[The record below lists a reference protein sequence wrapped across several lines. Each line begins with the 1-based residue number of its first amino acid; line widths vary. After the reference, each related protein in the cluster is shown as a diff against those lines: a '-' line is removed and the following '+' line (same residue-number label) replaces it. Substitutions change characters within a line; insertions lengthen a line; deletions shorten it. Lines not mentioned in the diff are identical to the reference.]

1 MKNTPV
7 FLGKAGLQ
15 QRVLPSYRVPFFDE
29 LAGRCAQGLSLFS
42 GDPRPDEA
50 ILSGASLS
58 TAAYQ
63 KARNLHL
70 FREGA
75 YLCIQ
80 PGILDWLKAWDPEV
94 LILEANPRYL
104 SNRAAIRWMHARRR
118 PVLGWGL
125 GAPRLKGFLS
135 LPRDRLRR
143 SYLQRLDAIITYSS
157 LGAETYQAMD
167 IPEDRIFTAYNAV
180 ASKPGPA
187 AVRPPLGD
195 RPVEILF
202 VGRLQDRKR
211 IDILLRACALQAQP
225 LRLTIVG
232 EGPSRQALELL
243 AGEVLP
249 GTWFTG
255 ALEGEPLK
263 KLFQESHL
271 FVLPG
276 TGGLAIQEAM
286 SYALPVIVAEGD
298 GTQRDLVTPEN
309 GWLIPPGNLDAL
321 SRILAEALSD
331 KERLVAMGSHS
342 RQLALERFNI
352 ESMADTFI
360 EAMNTVVGEY
370 L

>member
-1 MKNTPV
+1 MNNTIM
-7 FLGKAGLQ
+7 FTGKAGLQ
-15 QRVLPSYRVPFFDE
+15 QRVLPSYRIPFFDE
-29 LAGRCAQGLSLFS
+29 LARRCEQGLSLYS

-63 KARNLHL
+63 KARNRHF
-70 FREGA
+70 FRGSA
-75 YLCIQ
+75 YICIQ
-80 PGILDWLKAWDPEV
+80 PGILDWLEGWDPDV

-125 GAPRLKGFLS
+125 GAPRLQGLLS
-135 LPRDRLRR
+135 MPRDRLRR

-157 LGAETYQAMD
+157 LGAETYQAMG

-180 ASKPGPA
+180 APKPGPA
-187 AVRPPLGD
+187 ATRPPLGN

-202 VGRLQDRKR
+202 VGRLQERKR
-211 IDILLRACALQAQP
+211 IDILLRACASQVHP

-232 EGPSRQALELL
+232 DGPSGVALEQL
-243 AGEVLP
+243 AGKVLP
-249 GTWFTG
+249 GTRFKG
-255 ALEGEPLK
+255 ALEGDPLK
-263 KLFQESHL
+263 KLFQESDL

-298 GTQRDLVTPEN
+298 GTQRDLVQPEN
-309 GWLIPPGNLDAL
+309 GWLIPPGDLDAL
-321 SRILAEALSD
+321 SRTLAAALSD
-331 KERLVAMGSHS
+331 KERLVVMGRNSH
-342 RQLALERFNI
+342 QLASGRFNI
-352 ESMADTFI
+352 ETMADTFI
-360 EAMNTVVGEY
+360 KAMNKVVGEFS
-370 L
+370 